1 MMTGSLY
8 GLIEEKRGKMIIKL
22 ADRIVGISSLFQY
35 MELYCDDYVVKSGSD
50 KVKPDFSIEISQAD
64 IDHERRKSEQEDIAK
79 GISVRMFS
87 DAYLETLAV
96 YRKIAEIMP
105 SYDTI
110 LMHGSSIAVD
120 GKGYLF
126 TAKSGTGKSTHTRLW
141 RELLGRRSVMVND
154 DKPLIRVNDDGSAV
168 VYGTPWDGKHR
179 LSSSIAVPLKAICI
193 LERDKENSIS
203 EVVKEDVYPMLLQ
216 QIYRSSDRQVMERT
230 IRLID
235 RLDVKLFKLS
245 CNMDPGAAMLSF
257 NTMSQI

>member
-1 MMTGSLY
+1 
-8 GLIEEKRGKMIIKL
+8 MIIKL

-50 KVKPDFSIEISQAD
+50 KVKPDFSIEITQAD
-64 IDHERRKSEQEDIAK
+64 IDHERRKSEQKDIAE
-79 GISVRMFS
+79 GISVRENS

-141 RELLGRRSVMVND
+141 RELLGQRAVMIND

-179 LSSSIAVPLKAICI
+179 LSSSIAVPLKVICI
-193 LERDKENSIS
+193 LERGKENSIS

-216 QIYRSSDRQVMERT
+216 QIYRSSDRQVMEQT
-230 IRLID
+230 IKLID